1 MNIFKEKQMLSKL
14 FNWLFSN
21 KNEWEMDKDT
31 GHGMLKQKKSKSG
44 ELAAWPFP
52 VADDFEKTKEAP
64 KVTRKPKA
72 KKATTATKK
81 KAPAKAKA
89 KATTTKTKKTTT
101 KKPSK

>member
-1 MNIFKEKQMLSKL
+1 MLSKL
-14 FNWLFSN
+14 FNWLFGS
-21 KNEWEMDKDT
+21 DKKEEST
-31 GHGMLKQKKSKSG
+31 

-52 VADDFEKTKEAP
+52 VASDFDAQTEEAP

-72 KKATTATKK
+72 KRATTTKK

-89 KATTTKTKKTTT
+89 KTTKTKKTTT

>member
-1 MNIFKEKQMLSKL
+1 MLNKL
-14 FNWLFSN
+14 FNWLFGS
-21 KNEWEMDKDT
+21 DKKEEST
-31 GHGMLKQKKSKSG
+31 

-52 VADDFEKTKEAP
+52 VASDFDAQTEEAP

-72 KKATTATKK
+72 KKATTTKK

-89 KATTTKTKKTTT
+89 KTTKTKKTTT

>member
-1 MNIFKEKQMLSKL
+1 MLNKL
-14 FNWLFSN
+14 FNWLFGS
-21 KNEWEMDKDT
+21 DKKEEST
-31 GHGMLKQKKSKSG
+31 

-52 VADDFEKTKEAP
+52 VASDFDAQTEEAP

-72 KKATTATKK
+72 KKAATTKK

-89 KATTTKTKKTTT
+89 KTTKTKKTTT

>member
-1 MNIFKEKQMLSKL
+1 MLSKL
-14 FNWLFSN
+14 FNWLFGS
-21 KNEWEMDKDT
+21 DKKEEST
-31 GHGMLKQKKSKSG
+31 

-52 VADDFEKTKEAP
+52 VASDFDAQTEEAP

-72 KKATTATKK
+72 KKATTTKK

-89 KATTTKTKKTTT
+89 KTTKTKKTTT